1 MCLKLLVLNN
11 IVFSVIMHDD
21 FIDDERP
28 GSGSL
33 PIIFLHVV
41 VIFEPPGVSP
51 GYNKKYDDDGNNNI
65 IIYNVTNMFL
75 LVILICWIASCL

>member
-1 MCLKLLVLNN
+1 VCLKLLVLNN

-33 PIIFLHVV
+33 PNIF
-41 VIFEPPGVSP
+41 
-51 GYNKKYDDDGNNNI
+51 Y
-65 IIYNVTNMFL
+65 TL
-75 LVILICWIASCL
+75 L